1 MVRRTLARLH
11 RMGGARRLLVLEAAA
26 FLLFARL
33 WLLLAPFRHVAPR
46 LGKAQAAGE
55 TLEHSTAADA
65 DLARAI
71 GWAVSRTARHVP
83 FKAVCLQQ
91 AVAARLMLGR
101 RGVCSVLSLGV
112 ATPEWGDVPMLAHA
126 WLDAEGV
133 KVTGYPVPPNVT
145 KVACFV

>member
-1 MVRRTLARLH
+1 M
-11 RMGGARRLLVLEAAA
+11 GARRRILVLEAAI
-26 FLLFARL
+26 FLLIARL

-46 LGKAQAAGE
+46 LGKAHAAGE
-55 TLEHSTAADA
+55 TPEHSTGAAA
-65 DLARAI
+65 DLAREI

-91 AVAARLMLGR
+91 AVAARLMLQR
-101 RGVCSVLSLGV
+101 RGVRSILSLGV
-112 ATPEWGDVPMLAHA
+112 AAPEWGEVPLLAHA

-133 KVTGYPVPPNVT
+133 KVTGYPVPPNFA